1 MVTLR
6 HSHNANFGN
15 SDIYIVVLLRP
26 TSNVITRS
34 EQEIKACKWMDVNEF
49 LNHPDVHEF
58 NRFIVQQA
66 LDLKNRGL
74 KFNLKKTQLKIK
86 NWSRDVTNFV
96 VEDV

>member
-6 HSHNANFGN
+6 HSHNTNFGN